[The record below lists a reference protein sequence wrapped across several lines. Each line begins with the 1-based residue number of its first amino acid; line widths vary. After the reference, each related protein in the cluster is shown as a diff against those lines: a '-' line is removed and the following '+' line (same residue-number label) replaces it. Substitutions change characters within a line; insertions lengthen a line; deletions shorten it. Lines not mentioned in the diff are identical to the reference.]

1 MNGIHDLGGMDGF
14 TLPDRDRDEPLFKHD
29 WERLVF
35 GSYLAL
41 KTPWSIDESRYGVE
55 MIPPDLYLTMPYYA
69 RWLYRNEKLLVK
81 YGLVTEAELADPE
94 RAVAPAETDTGS
106 GTDVSRLLSSKV
118 TQPDATGIVSRFAVG
133 DRVVVRNEHP
143 VGHTRAP
150 RYVRGHAGIVQ
161 RDQGVHVFPDTNA
174 LGLGTKPQHCYS
186 VMFMASELWGQRANS
201 KDRVYVDL
209 FDDYLDPAADD

>member
-14 TLPDRDRDEPLFKHD
+14 TLPQRNPDEPLFKHD

-81 YGLVTEAELADPE
+81 YGLLTEEELTDPDSVLATTETEASA
-94 RAVAPAETDTGS
+94 AA
-106 GTDVSRLLSSKV
+106 DVSRLLSSKV
-118 TQPDATGIVSRFAVG
+118 AQPDAAGIVPGFALG
-133 DRVVVRNEHP
+133 DRVVVKNEHP

-150 RYVRGHAGIVQ
+150 RYVRGHVGVIQ
-161 RDQGVHVFPDTNA
+161 RDQGVHVFPDTTA
-174 LGLGTKPQHCYS
+174 MGLGPKPQHCYS
-186 VMFMASELWGQRANS
+186 VMFMASELWGQRADAR
-201 KDRVYVDL
+201 DRVYLDL
-209 FDDYLDPAADD
+209 FDDYLELAS